1 MVLVILI
8 LFGFQK
14 RFGYIVR
21 NLPYNLLCNL
31 LAVVTSL
38 LATIYTQSLH
48 YYDIIFSYSFL
59 NFITHF
65 LRQDFSRLAGLVDL
79 QGLRSD
85 ACSKLVKDIILFLPT
100 SILKVMTSLNFA
112 DIRDLKIFTTIS
124 KINYTPYNL
133 PYNHMFFPTHF
144 SFLLLISKGI
154 NILYS
159 SRQAF

>member
-100 SILKVMTSLNFA
+100 SILKV
-112 DIRDLKIFTTIS
+112 
-124 KINYTPYNL
+124 
-133 PYNHMFFPTHF
+133 
-144 SFLLLISKGI
+144 
-154 NILYS
+154 
-159 SRQAF
+159 